1 MRDYTD
7 LSLPELDK
15 LLRERSLA
23 TDGFKDSLVSRLE
36 AYDAVND
43 PSPSPELHLSPV
55 RHHEQKHQPRPAS
68 NHHLPT
74 DPDEDYVDWDADDD
88 VIPRVG
94 IASELDMAIKTIQ
107 AADTAMAVGGSPWS
121 NSSAITDDE
130 YYPSQLNNAS
140 PTPIK
145 KVSKSGY
152 KYNSIAE
159 TFFPDDS
166 SRAAISSSTAPAM
179 TSPKSPSKPP
189 KFPSDSPSRTPS
201 NLSALSTRVLNTPTS
216 STPATPYATPSK
228 PSSKPFSNI
237 LSKALALPAGNESAI
252 ATPVKPTYRGSA
264 TASTQTGSPLK
275 AASIQA
281 ASATTAI
288 VTPNPGPKV
297 DVLPNSASTA
307 AVGATENRNIAP
319 KPIVGSGRLRTTQ
332 SGFQFNSI
340 SALFPGAVAQP
351 PTPPRPQPIANV
363 VVNTSSTYSTDVVL
377 TPKEE
382 EARRLIVRAAR
393 FGATSGSGD
402 STGAKGRKHWRS
414 GVSDADYKAARERR
428 LEIEKEKERER
439 EIIRQRVTSSAKR
452 QMNDEDDDK
461 RTDNQYK
468 RHRHNQYQNSG
479 SGSRNHYHYRRR
491 Y

>member
-55 RHHEQKHQPRPAS
+55 RHHEQNHQPRPAS

-94 IASELDMAIKTIQ
+94 MASGLDMAIKSIQ
-107 AADTAMAVGGSPWS
+107 AADASRAAGGSPWS
-121 NSSAITDDE
+121 NSSAITNDE

-140 PTPIK
+140 LTPIE

-166 SRAAISSSTAPAM
+166 SPAAMSSSTAPAM

-189 KFPSDSPSRTPS
+189 KFPSDSPSKTPP
-201 NLSALSTRVLNTPTS
+201 NLSALSTGVLNTPTS
-216 STPATPYATPSK
+216 SAPATPYATPSK
-228 PSSKPFSNI
+228 PPAKPRSNI
-237 LSKALALPAGNESAI
+237 LSEALALPASNGSAI
-252 ATPVKPTYRGSA
+252 TTPVKPTYRGSV
-264 TASTQTGSPLK
+264 TASTQTGPPFK
-275 AASIQA
+275 AAPVQA

-288 VTPNPGPKV
+288 VTPNAGPKA
-297 DVLPNSASTA
+297 DALLNSVSTA
-307 AVGATENRNIAP
+307 AVSIAENGNITP
-319 KPIVGSGRLRTTQ
+319 KPIVGSSRLRTTQ

-340 SALFPGAVAQP
+340 SALFPGAIAQP

-363 VVNTSSTYSTDVVL
+363 VVNTSSTYSTDMVL

-393 FGATSGSGD
+393 FGATAGPGD
-402 STGAKGRKHWRS
+402 PTGAKGRKNWRS
-414 GVSDADYKAARERR
+414 GLSDADYKAARERR

-439 EIIRQRVTSSAKR
+439 EIIRQRVTSSTKR

-461 RTDNQYK
+461 RTDK
-468 RHRHNQYQNSG
+468 RHRHTQYQNSG